1 MHQDTSMKKIAVLGG
16 GQVGSSL
23 AKILTDDGNDI
34 TLVDINSSVLEDLQE
49 DNDIKTIHGNASSPS
64 ILEQAE
70 LNDCDILIA
79 ITGSDEVNLVS
90 CHLAKKMFN
99 VPTVIARLR
108 NSEFQVSTSGFD
120 LDLFSIDSIISP
132 SKLVTDFIKNIIEH
146 PGAFQAFD
154 FADGKLQVIGATVL
168 KDGPLAGKKLSE
180 FKNHLPN
187 VDVKVVALYR
197 NRKTIPVNGSTIIE
211 IGDDIFF
218 LATPEN
224 MRFISELSKNQS
236 RIENIMIA
244 GGGNVGMTL
253 ATALSKKFST
263 KIIEKNLLRSKY
275 LSESLEDTVVLNDDI
290 SDESLLE
297 NEGIE
302 DVDFFC
308 SVTND
313 DQMNIL
319 SAKLAKDLG
328 ANKSISIINK
338 LSYRKLVSKE
348 IDIVV
353 SPEDVTIGSILT
365 SVRTSDV
372 VKVHSLGFGE
382 AEILEIIIHGD
393 KNTSKVV
400 DRKVSDLELP
410 TGCKIGAIYRDGN
423 IILMHND
430 LTIKSNDRLIIYLLH
445 KKDFSK
451 LAKLFQVSIGFF

>member
-1 MHQDTSMKKIAVLGG
+1 MKKIAVLGG

-34 TLVDINSSVLEDLQE
+34 TLIDTNLSVIEDLQE

-64 ILEQAE
+64 VLEQAE
-70 LNDCDILIA
+70 VNDCDILIA
-79 ITGSDEVNLVS
+79 TTASDEVNLVS

-120 LDLFSIDSIISP
+120 LDLFSINSIISP
-132 SKLVTDFIKNIIEH
+132 SQLVTDFIKNIIEH
-146 PGAFQAFD
+146 PGAFQAYD

-168 KDGPLAGKKLSE
+168 KDGPLAGRKLSE
-180 FKNHLPN
+180 FKKHLPN
-187 VDVKVVALYR
+187 VDVKVIALYR
-197 NRKTIPVNGSTIIE
+197 DRKILPVNGTTVIE
-211 IGDDIFF
+211 TGDDLFF
-218 LATPEN
+218 LATEEN
-224 MRFISELSKNQS
+224 MRFMSELSKNQS

-244 GGGNVGMTL
+244 GGGIVGMTL
-253 ATALSKKFST
+253 ADKLSQKFST
-263 KIIEKNLLRSKY
+263 KIIEKDLIRSKY

-290 SDESLLE
+290 SDESLLD

-302 DVDFFC
+302 EVDYFC

-328 ANKSISIINK
+328 AKKSIAIINK

-348 IDIVV
+348 IDVVV
-353 SPEDVTIGSILT
+353 SPEDVTIGSILA

-382 AEILEIIIHGD
+382 AELLEIIIHGD
-393 KNTSKVV
+393 NKTSKVV
-400 DRKVSDLELP
+400 GKKVSELELP
-410 TGCKIGAIYRDGN
+410 SGCRIGAIYREGKV
-423 IILMHND
+423 ILLNED
-430 LTIKSNDRLIIYLLH
+430 VSIQSNDRLIIYLLH

-451 LAKLFQVSIGFF
+451 LAKLLQVSIGFF

>member
-1 MHQDTSMKKIAVLGG
+1 MKKIAVLGG
-16 GQVGSSL
+16 GQVGASL

-34 TLVDINSSVLEDLQE
+34 TLIDTNLSVIEDLQE

-70 LNDCDILIA
+70 VNDCDILIA
-79 ITGSDEVNLVS
+79 TTASDEVNLVS

-132 SKLVTDFIKNIIEH
+132 SQLVTDFIKNIIEH
-146 PGAFQAFD
+146 PGAFQAYD

-168 KDGPLAGKKLSE
+168 KDGPLSGRKLSE
-180 FKNHLPN
+180 FKKHMPN
-187 VDVKVVALYR
+187 VDVKVIALYR
-197 NRKTIPVNGSTIIE
+197 DRKILPVNGTTVIE
-211 IGDDIFF
+211 TGDDLFF
-218 LATPEN
+218 LATEEN
-224 MRFISELSKNQS
+224 MRFMSELSKNQS

-244 GGGNVGMTL
+244 GGGIVGMTL
-253 ATALSKKFST
+253 ADKLSQKFST
-263 KIIEKNLLRSKY
+263 KIIEKDLIRSKY

-290 SDESLLE
+290 SDESLLD

-302 DVDFFC
+302 EVDYFC

-328 ANKSISIINK
+328 AKKSIAIINK

-348 IDIVV
+348 IDVVV
-353 SPEDVTIGSILT
+353 SPEDVTIGSILA

-382 AEILEIIIHGD
+382 AELLEIIIHGD
-393 KNTSKVV
+393 NKTSKVV
-400 DRKVSDLELP
+400 GKKVSELELP
-410 TGCKIGAIYRDGN
+410 SGCRIGAIYREGKV
-423 IILMHND
+423 ILLNED
-430 LTIKSNDRLIIYLLH
+430 ACIQSNDRLIIYLLH

-451 LAKLFQVSIGFF
+451 LAKLLQVSIGFF

>member
-1 MHQDTSMKKIAVLGG
+1 MKKIAVLGG

-348 IDIVV
+348 IDVVV

-400 DRKVSDLELP
+400 DRKVSDIELP

-451 LAKLFQVSIGFF
+451 LAKLFQVGIGFF

>member
-1 MHQDTSMKKIAVLGG
+1 MKKIAVLGG

-34 TLVDINSSVLEDLQE
+34 TLIDTNLSVIEDLQE

-64 ILEQAE
+64 VLEQAE
-70 LNDCDILIA
+70 VNDCDILIA
-79 ITGSDEVNLVS
+79 TTASDEVNLVS

-132 SKLVTDFIKNIIEH
+132 SQLVTDFIKNIIEH
-146 PGAFQAFD
+146 PGAFQAYD

-168 KDGPLAGKKLSE
+168 KDGPLAGRKLSE
-180 FKNHLPN
+180 FKKHLPN
-187 VDVKVVALYR
+187 VDVKVIALYR
-197 NRKTIPVNGSTIIE
+197 DRKILPVNGTTIIE
-211 IGDDIFF
+211 TGDDLFF
-218 LATPEN
+218 LATEEN
-224 MRFISELSKNQS
+224 MRFMSELSKNQS

-244 GGGNVGMTL
+244 GGGIVGMTL
-253 ATALSKKFST
+253 AAKLSQKFST
-263 KIIEKNLLRSKY
+263 KIIEKDLIRSKY
-275 LSESLEDTVVLNDDI
+275 LSESLEDTVVLNDDV
-290 SDESLLE
+290 SDESLLD

-302 DVDFFC
+302 EVDYFC

-328 ANKSISIINK
+328 AKKSIAIINK

-348 IDIVV
+348 IDVV
-353 SPEDVTIGSILT
+353 ISPEDVTIGSILA

-382 AEILEIIIHGD
+382 AELLEIIIHGD
-393 KNTSKVV
+393 NKTSKVV
-400 DRKVSDLELP
+400 GKKVSELELP
-410 TGCKIGAIYRDGN
+410 SGCRIGAIYREGKVILLNEDAN
-423 IILMHND
+423 IE
-430 LTIKSNDRLIIYLLH
+430 SNDRLIIYLLH

-451 LAKLFQVSIGFF
+451 LAKLLQVSICFF

>member
-1 MHQDTSMKKIAVLGG
+1 MQQDTSMKKIAVLGG

-348 IDIVV
+348 IDVVV

-430 LTIKSNDRLIIYLLH
+430 LTIKSNDRIILYLLH

>member
-1 MHQDTSMKKIAVLGG
+1 MKKIAVLGG

-34 TLVDINSSVLEDLQE
+34 TLIDTNLSVIEDLQE

-64 ILEQAE
+64 VLEQAE
-70 LNDCDILIA
+70 VNDCDILIA
-79 ITGSDEVNLVS
+79 TTASDEVNLVS

-120 LDLFSIDSIISP
+120 LDLFSINSIISP
-132 SKLVTDFIKNIIEH
+132 SQLVTDFIKNIIEH
-146 PGAFQAFD
+146 PGAFQAYD

-168 KDGPLAGKKLSE
+168 KDGPLAGRKLSE
-180 FKNHLPN
+180 FKKHLPN
-187 VDVKVVALYR
+187 VDVNVIALYR
-197 NRKTIPVNGSTIIE
+197 DRKILPVNGTTVIE
-211 IGDDIFF
+211 TGDDLFF
-218 LATPEN
+218 LATEEN
-224 MRFISELSKNQS
+224 MRFMSELSKNQS

-244 GGGNVGMTL
+244 GGGIVGMTL
-253 ATALSKKFST
+253 ADKLSQKFST
-263 KIIEKNLLRSKY
+263 KIIEKDLIRSKY

-290 SDESLLE
+290 SDESLLD

-302 DVDFFC
+302 EVDYFC

-328 ANKSISIINK
+328 AKKSIAIINK

-348 IDIVV
+348 IDVVV
-353 SPEDVTIGSILT
+353 SPEDVTIGSILA

-382 AEILEIIIHGD
+382 AELLEIIIHGD
-393 KNTSKVV
+393 NKTSKVV
-400 DRKVSDLELP
+400 GKKVSELELP
-410 TGCKIGAIYRDGN
+410 SGCRIGAIYREGKV
-423 IILMHND
+423 ILLNED
-430 LTIKSNDRLIIYLLH
+430 ISIQSNDRLIIYLLH

-451 LAKLFQVSIGFF
+451 LAKLLQVSIGFF

>member
-154 FADGKLQVIGATVL
+154 FADGKLQVICATVL

-236 RIENIMIA
+236 RVENIMIA

-348 IDIVV
+348 IDVVV

-382 AEILEIIIHGD
+382 AEIFEIIIHGD

-400 DRKVSDLELP
+400 DRKISDLELP
-410 TGCKIGAIYRDGN
+410 VGCKIGAIYRDGS

-430 LTIKSNDRLIIYLLH
+430 LTIESNDRLIIYLLH

-451 LAKLFQVSIGFF
+451 LSKLFQVSIGFF

>member
-1 MHQDTSMKKIAVLGG
+1 MKKIAVLGG

-34 TLVDINSSVLEDLQE
+34 TLIDTNLSVIENLQE

-70 LNDCDILIA
+70 VNDCDILIA
-79 ITGSDEVNLVS
+79 TTASDEVNLVS

-132 SKLVTDFIKNIIEH
+132 SQLVTDFIKNIIEH
-146 PGAFQAFD
+146 PGAFQAYD
-154 FADGKLQVIGATVL
+154 FADGNLQVIGATVL
-168 KDGPLAGKKLSE
+168 KDGPLAGRKLSE
-180 FKNHLPN
+180 FKKHLPN
-187 VDVKVVALYR
+187 VDVKVIALYR
-197 NRKTIPVNGSTIIE
+197 DRKILPVNGTTVIE
-211 IGDDIFF
+211 TGDDLFF
-218 LATPEN
+218 LATEEN
-224 MRFISELSKNQS
+224 MRFMSELSKNQS

-244 GGGNVGMTL
+244 GGGTVGMTL
-253 ATALSKKFST
+253 ADKLSQKFST
-263 KIIEKNLLRSKY
+263 KIVEKDLIRSKY

-290 SDESLLE
+290 SDESLLD
-297 NEGIE
+297 NEGIDE
-302 DVDFFC
+302 VDYFC

-328 ANKSISIINK
+328 AKKSIAIINK

-348 IDIVV
+348 IDVVV
-353 SPEDVTIGSILT
+353 SPEDVTIGSILA

-382 AEILEIIIHGD
+382 AELLEIIIHGD
-393 KNTSKVV
+393 NKTSKVV
-400 DRKVSDLELP
+400 GKKVSELELP
-410 TGCKIGAIYRDGN
+410 SGCRIGAIYREGKV
-423 IILMHND
+423 ILLNED
-430 LTIKSNDRLIIYLLH
+430 VSIQSNDRLIIYLLH

-451 LAKLFQVSIGFF
+451 LAKLLQVSIGFF

>member
-1 MHQDTSMKKIAVLGG
+1 MKKIALLGG

-34 TLVDINSSVLEDLQE
+34 TLIDNDLSTLDDIQE

-64 ILEQAE
+64 VLEQAE
-70 LNDCDILIA
+70 INDCDILIA
-79 ITGSDEVNLVS
+79 VTRSDEVNLVS

-99 VPTVIARLR
+99 VPNVIARLR
-108 NSEFQVSTSGFD
+108 NAEYQVTTSGFD

-132 SKLVTDFIKNIIEH
+132 SRLVTNFIKNIIEH

-168 KDGPLAGKKLSE
+168 KDGPLSGQKLSE
-180 FKNHLPN
+180 FKKHLPN
-187 VDVKVVALYR
+187 VDVKVIAIYR
-197 NRKTIPVNGSTIIE
+197 NRKTIPVNGSTVIE
-211 IGDDIFF
+211 TGDDVFF
-218 LATPEN
+218 LATKEN
-224 MRFISELSKNQS
+224 MRFISELRKNQS
-236 RIENIMIA
+236 RVENIMIA

-253 ATALSKKFST
+253 AAKLSEKFST
-263 KIIEKNLLRSKY
+263 KIIEKDMIRSKY
-275 LSESLEDTVVLNDDI
+275 MSEALKDVVVLNDDI
-290 SDESLLE
+290 SDETLLE
-297 NEGIE
+297 NEGID

-328 ANKSISIINK
+328 AKKSIAIVNK

-348 IDIVV
+348 IDVVV
-353 SPEDVTIGSILT
+353 SPEDVTIGSLLA

-382 AEILEIIIHGD
+382 AELFEIIIHGD
-393 KNTSKVV
+393 EKTSKVV
-400 DRKVSDLELP
+400 GKTISELDLP
-410 TGCKIGAIYRDGN
+410 PGCKIGAIYRN
-423 IILMHND
+423 SEIILAHED
-430 LTIKSNDRLIIYLLH
+430 TIIKSNDRLVIYLLH

-451 LAKLFQVSIGFF
+451 LAKLFQVGIGFFK

>member
-1 MHQDTSMKKIAVLGG
+1 MKKIAVLGG

-34 TLVDINSSVLEDLQE
+34 TLIDTNLSVIEDLQE

-64 ILEQAE
+64 VLEQAE
-70 LNDCDILIA
+70 VNDCDILIA
-79 ITGSDEVNLVS
+79 TTASDEVNLVS

-132 SKLVTDFIKNIIEH
+132 SQLVTDFIKNIIEH
-146 PGAFQAFD
+146 PGAFQAYD

-168 KDGPLAGKKLSE
+168 KDGPLAGRKLSE
-180 FKNHLPN
+180 FKKHLPN
-187 VDVKVVALYR
+187 VDVKVIALYR
-197 NRKTIPVNGSTIIE
+197 DRKILPVNGTTVIE
-211 IGDDIFF
+211 TGDDLFF
-218 LATPEN
+218 LATEEN
-224 MRFISELSKNQS
+224 MRFMSELSKNQS

-244 GGGNVGMTL
+244 GGGIVGMTL
-253 ATALSKKFST
+253 ADKLSQKFST
-263 KIIEKNLLRSKY
+263 KIIEKDLIRSKY

-290 SDESLLE
+290 SDESLLD

-302 DVDFFC
+302 EVDYFC

-328 ANKSISIINK
+328 AKKSIAIINK

-348 IDIVV
+348 IDVVV
-353 SPEDVTIGSILT
+353 SPEDVTIGSILA

-382 AEILEIIIHGD
+382 AELLEIIIHGD
-393 KNTSKVV
+393 NKTSKVV
-400 DRKVSDLELP
+400 GKKVSELELP
-410 TGCKIGAIYRDGN
+410 SGCRIGAIYREGKV
-423 IILMHND
+423 ILLNED
-430 LTIKSNDRLIIYLLH
+430 VSIQSNDRLIIYLLH

-451 LAKLFQVSIGFF
+451 LARLLQVSIGFF

>member
-1 MHQDTSMKKIAVLGG
+1 MKKIAVLGG

-34 TLVDINSSVLEDLQE
+34 TLIDTNSSVLEDLQD

-70 LNDCDILIA
+70 VRDCDILIA
-79 ITGSDEVNLVS
+79 TTASDEVNLVS

-108 NSEFQVSTSGFD
+108 NSEFQVSASGFD

-132 SKLVTDFIKNIIEH
+132 SQLVTDFIKNIIEH
-146 PGAFQAFD
+146 PGAFQAYD

-168 KDGPLAGKKLSE
+168 KDGPLSGRKLSE
-180 FKNHLPN
+180 FKKHLPN
-187 VDVKVVALYR
+187 VDVKVIALYR
-197 NRKTIPVNGSTIIE
+197 NRKVLPVNGSTIIE
-211 IGDDIFF
+211 TGDDLFF
-218 LATPEN
+218 IATEEN
-224 MRFISELSKNQS
+224 MRFMSELSKNQS

-244 GGGNVGMTL
+244 GGGIVGMTL
-253 ATALSKKFST
+253 AAKLSQKFST
-263 KIIEKNLLRSKY
+263 KIIEKDLIRSKY
-275 LSESLEDTVVLNDDI
+275 LSESLENTVVLNDDI
-290 SDESLLE
+290 SDESLLD

-302 DVDFFC
+302 EVDYFC

-328 ANKSISIINK
+328 AKKSIAIINK

-348 IDIVV
+348 IDVV
-353 SPEDVTIGSILT
+353 ISPEDVTIGSILA

-382 AEILEIIIHGD
+382 AELLEIIIHGD
-393 KNTSKVV
+393 SKTSKVV
-400 DRKVSDLELP
+400 GKKVSELELP
-410 TGCKIGAIYRDGN
+410 SGCRIGAVYRQGK
-423 IILMHND
+423 IILLNED
-430 LTIKSNDRLIIYLLH
+430 LNIKSNDRLIIYLLH

-451 LAKLFQVSIGFF
+451 LAKLLQVSIGFF

>member
-1 MHQDTSMKKIAVLGG
+1 MKKIAVLGG

-34 TLVDINSSVLEDLQE
+34 TLIDNDLSTLNDIQE

-64 ILEQAE
+64 VLEQAE
-70 LNDCDILIA
+70 INDCDILIA
-79 ITGSDEVNLVS
+79 VTRSDEVNLVS

-99 VPTVIARLR
+99 VPNVIARLR
-108 NSEFQVSTSGFD
+108 NAEYQVTTSGFD

-132 SKLVTDFIKNIIEH
+132 SRLVTNFIKNIIEH

-168 KDGPLAGKKLSE
+168 KDGPLSGQKLSE
-180 FKNHLPN
+180 FKKHLPN
-187 VDVKVVALYR
+187 VDVKVIAIYR
-197 NRKTIPVNGSTIIE
+197 DRKMLSVNGSTVIE
-211 IGDDIFF
+211 TGDDVFF
-218 LATPEN
+218 LATKEN
-224 MRFISELSKNQS
+224 MRFISELRKNQS
-236 RIENIMIA
+236 RVENIMIA

-253 ATALSKKFST
+253 AAKLSQKYST
-263 KIIEKNLLRSKY
+263 KIIERDMIRSKY
-275 LSESLEDTVVLNDDI
+275 MSEALEDVVVLNDDI
-290 SDESLLE
+290 SDETLLE

-328 ANKSISIINK
+328 AKKSIAIVNK

-348 IDIVV
+348 IDVVV
-353 SPEDVTIGSILT
+353 SPEDVTIGSLLA

-372 VKVHSLGFGE
+372 VKVCSLGFGE
-382 AEILEIIIHGD
+382 AELFEIIIHGD
-393 KNTSKVV
+393 KKTSKVV
-400 DRKVSDLELP
+400 GKKISELDLP
-410 TGCKIGAIYRDGN
+410 SGCKIGAIYRN
-423 IILMHND
+423 NEIILAHED
-430 LTIKSNDRLIIYLLH
+430 TTINSNDHLVIYLLH

-451 LAKLFQVSIGFF
+451 LAKLFQVGIGFFK

>member
-1 MHQDTSMKKIAVLGG
+1 MKKIAVLGG

-34 TLVDINSSVLEDLQE
+34 TLIDTNLSVIEDLQE

-64 ILEQAE
+64 VLEQAE
-70 LNDCDILIA
+70 VNDCDILIA
-79 ITGSDEVNLVS
+79 TTASDEVNLVS

-120 LDLFSIDSIISP
+120 LDLFSINSIISP
-132 SKLVTDFIKNIIEH
+132 SQLVTDFIKNIIEH
-146 PGAFQAFD
+146 PGAFQAYD

-168 KDGPLAGKKLSE
+168 KDGPLAGRKLSE
-180 FKNHLPN
+180 FKKHLPN
-187 VDVKVVALYR
+187 VDVKVIALYR
-197 NRKTIPVNGSTIIE
+197 DRKILPVNGTTIIE
-211 IGDDIFF
+211 TGDDLFF
-218 LATPEN
+218 LATEEN
-224 MRFISELSKNQS
+224 MRFMSELSKNQS

-244 GGGNVGMTL
+244 GGGIVGMTL
-253 ATALSKKFST
+253 ADKLSQKFST
-263 KIIEKNLLRSKY
+263 KIIEKDLIRSKY

-290 SDESLLE
+290 SDESLLD
-297 NEGIE
+297 NEGIKE
-302 DVDFFC
+302 VDYFC

-328 ANKSISIINK
+328 AKKSIAIINK

-348 IDIVV
+348 IDVVV
-353 SPEDVTIGSILT
+353 SPEDVTIGSILA

-382 AEILEIIIHGD
+382 AELLEIIIHGD
-393 KNTSKVV
+393 NKTSKVV
-400 DRKVSDLELP
+400 GKKVSELELP
-410 TGCKIGAIYRDGN
+410 SGCRIGAIYREGKV
-423 IILMHND
+423 ILLNED
-430 LTIKSNDRLIIYLLH
+430 VSIQSNDRLIIYLLH

-451 LAKLFQVSIGFF
+451 LAKLLQVSIGFF

>member
-1 MHQDTSMKKIAVLGG
+1 MKKIAVLGG

-275 LSESLEDTVVLNDDI
+275 LSESLVDTVVLNDDI

-348 IDIVV
+348 IDVVV

-451 LAKLFQVSIGFF
+451 LAKLFQVGIGFF

>member
-1 MHQDTSMKKIAVLGG
+1 MKKIAVLGG

-34 TLVDINSSVLEDLQE
+34 TLIDNDLSTLEDIQE

-64 ILEQAE
+64 VLEQAE
-70 LNDCDILIA
+70 INDCDILIA
-79 ITGSDEVNLVS
+79 VTRSDEVNLVS

-99 VPTVIARLR
+99 VPNVIARLR
-108 NSEFQVSTSGFD
+108 NSEYQVTTSGFD

-132 SKLVTDFIKNIIEH
+132 SRLVTNFIKNIIEH

-168 KDGPLAGKKLSE
+168 KDGPLSGQKLSE
-180 FKNHLPN
+180 FRKHLPN
-187 VDVKVVALYR
+187 VDVKVIAIYR
-197 NRKTIPVNGSTIIE
+197 DRKTLPVHGSTVIE
-211 IGDDIFF
+211 TGDDVFF
-218 LATPEN
+218 LATREN
-224 MRFISELSKNQS
+224 MRFISELRKNQS
-236 RIENIMIA
+236 RVENIMIA

-253 ATALSKKFST
+253 AGKIASKFST
-263 KIIEKNLLRSKY
+263 KIIEKDLLRSKY
-275 LSESLEDTVVLNDDI
+275 MSETLEDVVVLNDDI
-290 SDESLLE
+290 SDETLLE

-328 ANKSISIINK
+328 AKKSIAIVNK

-348 IDIVV
+348 IDVVV
-353 SPEDVTIGSILT
+353 SPEDVTIGSLLA

-382 AEILEIIIHGD
+382 AELFEIIIHGD
-393 KNTSKVV
+393 EKTSKVV
-400 DRKVSDLELP
+400 GKKIHELELP
-410 TGCKIGAIYRDGN
+410 SGCKIGAIYRKSQ
-423 IILMHND
+423 IILCRKDTVIN
-430 LTIKSNDRLIIYLLH
+430 SNDRLVVYLLH

-451 LAKLFQVSIGFF
+451 LAKLFQVGIGFFK

>member
-1 MHQDTSMKKIAVLGG
+1 MKKIAVLGG

-263 KIIEKNLLRSKY
+263 KIIEKDLLRSKF

-348 IDIVV
+348 IDVVV

-372 VKVHSLGFGE
+372 VKIHSLGFGE

-400 DRKVSDLELP
+400 DRKVSDLELH

-451 LAKLFQVSIGFF
+451 LAKLFQVGIGFF

>member
-1 MHQDTSMKKIAVLGG
+1 MKKIAVLGG

-34 TLVDINSSVLEDLQE
+34 TLIDTNLSVIEDLQE

-70 LNDCDILIA
+70 VNDCDILIA
-79 ITGSDEVNLVS
+79 TTASDEVNLVS

-132 SKLVTDFIKNIIEH
+132 SQLVTDFIKNIIEH
-146 PGAFQAFD
+146 PGAFQAYD

-168 KDGPLAGKKLSE
+168 KDGPLSGRKLSE
-180 FKNHLPN
+180 FKKHMPN
-187 VDVKVVALYR
+187 VDVKVIALYR
-197 NRKTIPVNGSTIIE
+197 DRKILPVNGTTVIE
-211 IGDDIFF
+211 TGDDLFF
-218 LATPEN
+218 LATEEN
-224 MRFISELSKNQS
+224 MRFMSELSKNQS

-244 GGGNVGMTL
+244 GGGIVGMTL
-253 ATALSKKFST
+253 ADKLSQKFST
-263 KIIEKNLLRSKY
+263 KIIEKDLIRSKY

-290 SDESLLE
+290 SDESLLD

-302 DVDFFC
+302 EVDYFC

-328 ANKSISIINK
+328 AKKSIAIINK

-348 IDIVV
+348 IDVV
-353 SPEDVTIGSILT
+353 ISPEDVTIGSILA

-382 AEILEIIIHGD
+382 AELLEIIIHGD
-393 KNTSKVV
+393 NKTSKVV
-400 DRKVSDLELP
+400 GKKVSELELP
-410 TGCKIGAIYRDGN
+410 SGCRIGAIYREGKV
-423 IILMHND
+423 ILLNED
-430 LTIKSNDRLIIYLLH
+430 ACIQSNDRLIIYLLH

-451 LAKLFQVSIGFF
+451 LAKLLQVSIGFF

>member
-1 MHQDTSMKKIAVLGG
+1 MKKIAVLGG

-34 TLVDINSSVLEDLQE
+34 TLVDNDLSVLEDLQE
-49 DNDIKTIHGNASSPS
+49 DYDIKTIHGNASSPS
-64 ILEQAE
+64 TLEQAE
-70 LNDCDILIA
+70 VKDCDILIA

-90 CHLAKKMFN
+90 CHLAKRMFN

-108 NSEFQVSTSGFD
+108 NSEFQVSTSGFN

-132 SKLVTDFIKNIIEH
+132 SQLVTDFIKNIIEH

-154 FADGKLQVIGATVL
+154 FADGNLQVIGATVL
-168 KDGPLAGKKLSE
+168 KDGPLAGRKLSE
-180 FKNHLPN
+180 FKKHLPN
-187 VDVKVVALYR
+187 VDVKVIALYR
-197 NRKTIPVNGSTIIE
+197 DRKMLPVNGSTIIE
-211 IGDDIFF
+211 TGDDLFF
-218 LATPEN
+218 LATEEN
-224 MRFISELSKNQS
+224 MRFISELRKNQS
-236 RIENIMIA
+236 RVENIMIA

-253 ATALSKKFST
+253 AAKLSQKFST
-263 KIIEKNLLRSKY
+263 KIIEKDLIRSKY
-275 LSESLEDTVVLNDDI
+275 LSESLENTVVLNDDI
-290 SDESLLE
+290 SDESLLD

-302 DVDFFC
+302 EVDYFC

-328 ANKSISIINK
+328 ANKSIAIINK

-348 IDIVV
+348 IDVVV
-353 SPEDVTIGSILT
+353 SPEDVTIGSILA

-382 AEILEIIIHGD
+382 AELLEIIIHGD
-393 KNTSKVV
+393 NKTSKVV
-400 DRKVSDLELP
+400 GKKVSELELP
-410 TGCKIGAIYRDGN
+410 IGCRVGAIYRNGK
-423 IILMHND
+423 IILLNEDMD
-430 LTIKSNDRLIIYLLH
+430 IKSNDRLIIFLLH

-451 LAKLFQVSIGFF
+451 LPKLLQVSIGFF

>member
-1 MHQDTSMKKIAVLGG
+1 MKKIAVLGG

-34 TLVDINSSVLEDLQE
+34 TLIDTNLSVIEDLQE
-49 DNDIKTIHGNASSPS
+49 DNDIKTIYGNASSPS
-64 ILEQAE
+64 VLEQAE
-70 LNDCDILIA
+70 VNDCDILIA
-79 ITGSDEVNLVS
+79 TTASDEVNLVS

-132 SKLVTDFIKNIIEH
+132 SQLVTDFIKNIIEH
-146 PGAFQAFD
+146 PGAFQAYD

-168 KDGPLAGKKLSE
+168 KDGPLAGRKLSE
-180 FKNHLPN
+180 FKKHLPN
-187 VDVKVVALYR
+187 VDVKVIALYR
-197 NRKTIPVNGSTIIE
+197 DRKILPVNGTTVIE
-211 IGDDIFF
+211 TGDDLFF
-218 LATPEN
+218 LATEEN
-224 MRFISELSKNQS
+224 MRFMSELSKNQS

-244 GGGNVGMTL
+244 GGGIVGMTL
-253 ATALSKKFST
+253 ADKLSQKFST
-263 KIIEKNLLRSKY
+263 KIIEKDLIRSKY

-290 SDESLLE
+290 SDESLLD

-302 DVDFFC
+302 EVDYFC

-328 ANKSISIINK
+328 AKKSIAIINK

-348 IDIVV
+348 IDVVV
-353 SPEDVTIGSILT
+353 SPEDVTIGSILA

-382 AEILEIIIHGD
+382 AELLEIIIHGD
-393 KNTSKVV
+393 NKTSKVV
-400 DRKVSDLELP
+400 GKKVSELELP
-410 TGCKIGAIYRDGN
+410 SGCRIGAIYREGKV
-423 IILMHND
+423 ILLNED
-430 LTIKSNDRLIIYLLH
+430 VCIQSNDRLIIYLLH
-445 KKDFSK
+445 KKDFPK
-451 LAKLFQVSIGFF
+451 LAKLLQVSIGFF